1 MVVGRQFQGNQKGSG
16 MVDCRDRRR
25 EINSAFA
32 GTCEMR
38 PGQEQ
43 WQDVDVVG
51 LGVCWRSC
59 QTPLLT
65 VDVARERKG
74 GNRDDLQGL
83 GLSSWRNRVA
93 IN

>member
-38 PGQEQ
+38 PGHEQ
-43 WQDVDVVG
+43 
-51 LGVCWRSC
+51 
-59 QTPLLT
+59 
-65 VDVARERKG
+65 
-74 GNRDDLQGL
+74 
-83 GLSSWRNRVA
+83 
-93 IN
+93 